1 LINWHYSCCFYNY
14 KFNWPILLSLL
25 FWCTLL
31 FVFDTNMW
39 NVRFFSI
46 FLVVSIIWFCF
57 GCSMCNTKLILLKRA
72 VHFWKW
78 CFLYLLFV
86 RYKTRFPRGFYY
98 CCNISSNVV
107 LLYILYLCVVRY
119 KTRFPRGFTTVVIL
133 VVIVYSCIF
142 CTYVLLGTKLD
153 SFADITTVVLVEVVY
168 TCIYF

>member
-1 LINWHYSCCFYNY
+1 
-14 KFNWPILLSLL
+14 
-25 FWCTLL
+25 
-31 FVFDTNMW
+31 MW
-39 NVRFFSI
+39 NVGFFSI
-46 FLVVSIIWFCF
+46 FLVVLIIWFCF
-57 GCSMCNTKLILLKRA
+57 GCSMCNTKLILFKRV

-78 CFLYLLFV
+78 CFLSLLFV
-86 RYKTRFPRGFYY
+86 RYKTRFPRGFYYCCNISSNVVLLYILYLCVVRYKTRFLCGYYY